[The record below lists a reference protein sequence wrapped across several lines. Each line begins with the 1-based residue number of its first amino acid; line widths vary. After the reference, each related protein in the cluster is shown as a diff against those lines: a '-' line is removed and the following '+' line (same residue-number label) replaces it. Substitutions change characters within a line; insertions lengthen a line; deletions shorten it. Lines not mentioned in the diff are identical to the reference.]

1 MGTRKVASFCAKL
14 SCVHGETVLFDMRKS
29 TCVIALP
36 RVVGR
41 RAFTLIELLVVI
53 AIIVILAGLLLPALS
68 AAKARAWAVMCM
80 NNNRGLVQAWLM
92 YADDNRGMLVINED
106 NAMSFGNGGWIMGV
120 LNYDG
125 GNPYNWDIKFL
136 VDPNYA
142 RLALYTKS
150 AGIYKCPA
158 DRSTVDVSGRTMP
171 RVRSMSMNQ
180 AVGPNRD
187 GTDEGRG
194 QWVPGSVYRIYLK
207 LSDITRPSP
216 SDLWILI
223 DEHPGSIN
231 DGGLG
236 VDCAN
241 TNAAA
246 RLIDYPAGSH
256 NKGSTISFADGHT
269 EIHRWK
275 DSRTMPAFQ
284 DRVLL
289 SLVVSSPNNPDVA
302 WLQQRTSARR

>member
-1 MGTRKVASFCAKL
+1 M
-14 SCVHGETVLFDMRKS
+14 
-29 TCVIALP
+29 
-36 RVVGR
+36 VGR

-125 GNPYNWDIKFL
+125 GNSYNWDTKFL
-136 VDPNYA
+136 VDPKFA
-142 RLALYTKS
+142 RLAPYTKS
-150 AGIYKCPA
+150 PGIYKCPS
-158 DRSTVDVSGRTMP
+158 DRSTVEVSGRVVP
-171 RVRSMSMNQ
+171 RVRTMAMNQ
-180 AVGPNRD
+180 ALGPNRD
-187 GTDEGRG
+187 GTDAGRG
-194 QWVPGSVYRIYLK
+194 QWLPGSLFQIYLK
-207 LSDITRPSP
+207 LSDITRPAP
-216 SDLWILI
+216 VNVWVLI

-231 DGGLG
+231 DGGFG

-246 RLIDYPAGSH
+246 RIIDYPASFH
-256 NKGSTISFADGHT
+256 RKGCSLSYADGHT

-275 DSRTMPAFQ
+275 DSRTMPPFE

-289 SLVVSSPNNPDVA
+289 KLVVSSPNNPDVA
-302 WLQQRTSARR
+302 WLQQRTSAPR